1 MVTSLCPY
9 FNRCGGCTAQ
19 NIEYKQQLNNK
30 KQWIIKGL
38 DLSHSEHS
46 SGTPLEVQVFSAQE
60 YHYRNRMDFIVKNG
74 KIGLRSRDNA
84 SDLIDIEECPIAEIR
99 INELLIEVRD
109 FFKKKELLRQD
120 IIYYIVIRTTS
131 LDDSSLS
138 FTLNEESTKIKEA
151 QDLIREFS
159 ATTSAKNVL
168 ITYTNPENDD
178 SISTDFFAVKG
189 VENLKERY
197 LNKTFFFSVQGF
209 FQNNTEMAKKM
220 HEYVHQL
227 LQKYPP
233 KQAYLL
239 DLYAGV
245 GTFGIIN
252 ADLFK
257 EVTIVESFAPGI
269 ETAKLNLEENNI
281 KNAQALVLDAKNL
294 RKVKLRFPLYVIT
307 DPPRIGMDEKT
318 IQQLK
323 ELKPEVIIYVSCNHQ
338 QLAKDVLK
346 FKEYEIKSVAVFDLF
361 PQTAH
366 LETVVELIKRE
377 IK

>member
-1 MVTSLCPY
+1 MTLPLCPY

-30 KQWIIKGL
+30 KQWLIKAL

-46 SGTPLEVQVFSAQE
+46 PGISLEVQVFSDQE

-84 SDLIDIEECPIAEIR
+84 SELIDVEECPIAENR
-99 INELLIEVRD
+99 INELLTEVRD

-131 LDDSSLS
+131 LNDSSLS
-138 FTLNEESTKIKEA
+138 FTLNEESRKIKEA

-189 VENLKERY
+189 EENLKEKY
-197 LNKTFFFSVQGF
+197 LDKTFFFSVQGF
-209 FQNNTEMAKKM
+209 FQNNTLVAQKM
-220 HEYVHQL
+220 HAYVRQL
-227 LQKYPP
+227 LQKHPTHS
-233 KQAYLL
+233 AYLL

-252 ADLFK
+252 ANLFK
-257 EVTIVESFAPGI
+257 EVTIIESFAPCI
-269 ETAKLNLEENNI
+269 ETAKLNLEENGI

-294 RKVKLRFPLYVIT
+294 RKVKLRSSLYVIT
-307 DPPRIGMDEKT
+307 DPPRSGMDEKT

-323 ELKPEVIIYVSCNHQ
+323 ELRPEVIVYVSCNHQ

-346 FKEYEIKSVAVFDLF
+346 FKDYEIKSVAVFDLF
-361 PQTAH
+361 PQTSH
-366 LETVVELIKRE
+366 LETVLELVK
-377 IK
+377 KK